1 MASCRTVEAQS
12 RVLIVGVGGIGGTV
26 AGSLIA
32 GRAPCSVVGVST
44 NRDVVSSVSQRG
56 FRLTG
61 VDGDRAVPGEV
72 VEALPD
78 ATDPFDFVLLAT
90 QPPQVEAAARA
101 AAPFLADD
109 GVMVVLCNGLCE
121 PRVAEIV
128 PDRVLGGVVAWGASM
143 TEPGAYER
151 TSAGGFTLGRLDGRT
166 DDPALERLS
175 MLLEHVGP
183 VDVTDNLAGARWSKL
198 AINCAISSLG
208 TIGGDRLGVL
218 MRARIVRRLAL
229 EIMTEVVA
237 VARREEV
244 RLRKVSGTIDLDWM
258 ALTAAERATT
268 MGSASLVAKHSLL
281 LAVGTRYRRLRSS
294 MLRAIERGRE
304 PAVAFLNG
312 EISSRGERHGVPT
325 PVNDAIAEQVR
336 RISRGERT
344 PSMDA
349 IAEVGRELGLL

>member
-1 MASCRTVEAQS
+1 
-12 RVLIVGVGGIGGTV
+12 
-26 AGSLIA
+26 
-32 GRAPCSVVGVST
+32 
-44 NRDVVSSVSQRG
+44 
-56 FRLTG
+56 
-61 VDGDRAVPGEV
+61 
-72 VEALPD
+72 
-78 ATDPFDFVLLAT
+78 
-90 QPPQVEAAARA
+90 
-101 AAPFLADD
+101 
-109 GVMVVLCNGLCE
+109 
-121 PRVAEIV
+121 
-128 PDRVLGGVVAWGASM
+128 
-143 TEPGAYER
+143 
-151 TSAGGFTLGRLDGRT
+151 
-166 DDPALERLS
+166 